1 MKQIYT
7 MVAVISASLA
17 LTACSSNM
25 QSANQSTS
33 DINGG
38 QAVYAKVNSSNSV
51 RREVI
56 TKYVPVPIPGQLMPM
71 PNIAETPGKLPSKKQ
86 KSFLSKQAA
95 VQYANKHATQVPVEH
110 DFFNAM
116 MSYGYMPGA
125 MYTIYCAPMKITD
138 ITLQPGEKIISTAA
152 GDTLRWQLS
161 QTYSGTGPQMVQHI
175 LVKPNASALE
185 NTIVVTT
192 NRRVYHLLLDST
204 KDGTYMMSVKWHY
217 PGSMVSYSGDNSP
230 NGPVAGSTNTD
241 TESHSASSGSPYALD
256 LSKLDFGY
264 KFGLIKGSRP
274 AWYPVRVFNNGRQTF
289 IEFPKKFYA
298 DGTPMLFVANNN
310 NQYGTMINWR
320 LKGRYMIVDTLFKK
334 ARLQTGV
341 KSKGGKTIVQIDKT

>member
-1 MKQIYT
+1 MKQIYV
-7 MVAVISASLA
+7 VAAMISASLV

-25 QSANQSTS
+25 QTPSQSTG
-33 DINGG
+33 DINAG
-38 QAVYAKVNSSNSV
+38 QAVYSKVNSANSV
-51 RREVI
+51 RREVV

-71 PNIAETPGKLPSKKQ
+71 PSVAGSPDKLSSKKQ
-86 KSFLSKQAA
+86 KGFLTKQAA
-95 VQYANKHATQVPVEH
+95 VKYANQHATQVPAQH

-138 ITLQPGEKIISTAA
+138 IQFQPGEKIISTAA

-161 QTYSGTGPQMVQHI
+161 QTYNYNKQHVKI
-175 LVKPNASALE
+175 DHIIVKPNASGLE
-185 NTIVVTT
+185 NTVIVTT
-192 NRRVYHLLLDST
+192 NRRTYHLLLDST
-204 KDGTYMMSVKWHY
+204 KDGTYMVSVKWHY
-217 PGSMVSYSGDNSP
+217 PGHMVSYSQDTNPADSLAGDDSEAT
-230 NGPVAGSTNTD
+230 AGSNP
-241 TESHSASSGSPYALD
+241 ASSPYALD
-256 LSKLDFGY
+256 LSKLNFSY
-264 KFGLIKGSRP
+264 KFGLIKGSKP
-274 AWYPVRVFNNGRQTF
+274 SWYPVRVFNNGRQTF

-310 NQYGTMINWR
+310 NQYGTMVNWR

-341 KSKGGKTIVQIDKT
+341 DSKGGKTIVQIEKT